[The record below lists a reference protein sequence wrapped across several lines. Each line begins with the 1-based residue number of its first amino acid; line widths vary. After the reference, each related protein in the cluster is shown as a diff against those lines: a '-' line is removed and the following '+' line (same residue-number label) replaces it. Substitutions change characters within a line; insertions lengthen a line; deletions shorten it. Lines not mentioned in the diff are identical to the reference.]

1 MKPTRI
7 PLFPLDLVLFPG
19 MPLPLHIFEPRY
31 KQMIGVCLAEKVEFG
46 TILASKKGIATVGCT
61 AEIVE
66 KLKEYPDGRMDILTE
81 GRRVFALI
89 ELLSEK
95 PYHEGI
101 VEYPPEDS
109 APRDAAKEAQLTQL
123 FDQCHAAM
131 FGRSWTS
138 TRRASEVPL
147 VYQVAA
153 RLPLPLEEKQALLE
167 MRSQNERQNLLI
179 QRMTDLLP
187 HLAQQQQVRRSA
199 QGNGHPP
206 N

>member
-31 KQMIGVCLAEKVEFG
+31 KQMIGMCLAEKLEFG
-46 TILASKKGIATVGCT
+46 MILASEKGITTVGCT
-61 AEIVE
+61 AEIIE

-81 GRRVFALI
+81 GRTIFSLV

-95 PYHEGI
+95 PYHEGL
-101 VEYPPEDS
+101 VEYLQEDATPP
-109 APRDAAKEAQLTQL
+109 DATQEANLIQL

-131 FGRSWTS
+131 FGRSWPGLQ
-138 TRRASEVPL
+138 RASGIPL
-147 VYQVAA
+147 AYQMAA

-167 MRSQNERQNLLI
+167 MRIKSDRREFLLR
-179 QRMTDLLP
+179 RMAELLP
-187 HLAQQQQVRRSA
+187 QLARRRQARRSA
-199 QGNGHPP
+199 GGNGHGP